1 MTMNKPVGYLTNSL
15 TGIEGDP
22 GAAYSYILASNGLF
36 LRARNEHLAV
46 TICLALQE
54 IRGLA
59 PLGESIQ
66 FIHGKIPTYFLNLAL
81 SVLSAKPD
89 TEKYLAIVWD
99 GQYRLKEP
107 PQEAGPGH
115 VTYDVLPNTVLDIHS
130 HTGSMPA
137 IFSGIDDH
145 DEKGFAVYAV
155 AAELRNLFPTVAI
168 RLGTYGYMLDIEKN
182 DVFI

>member
-15 TGIEGDP
+15 TGIEGES
-22 GAAYSYILASNGLF
+22 GAAYNYILAGNGLF
-36 LRARNEHLAV
+36 LRAKNEHLAV

-145 DEKGFAVYAV
+145 DEKGFAIYAV